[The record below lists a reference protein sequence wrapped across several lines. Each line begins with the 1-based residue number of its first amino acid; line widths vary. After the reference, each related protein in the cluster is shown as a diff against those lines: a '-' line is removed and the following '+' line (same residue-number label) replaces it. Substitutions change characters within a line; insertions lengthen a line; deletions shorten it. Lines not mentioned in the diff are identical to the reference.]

1 MPKAQSKDHDLLIR
15 VEQKLDDL
23 GAKLGDHIAKE
34 DPVINTV
41 PQLSESVRWVTR
53 MVVGAY
59 ATVATAAVGAVAAY
73 LAK

>member
-1 MPKAQSKDHDLLIR
+1 MASKHDHDLLIR

-23 GAKLGDHIAKE
+23 GAKLGDHISKE
-34 DPVINTV
+34 DPVISSV
-41 PQLSESVRWVTR
+41 PQLTENVRWVTR

-59 ATVATAAVGAVAAY
+59 ATVATAAVGAVVAY